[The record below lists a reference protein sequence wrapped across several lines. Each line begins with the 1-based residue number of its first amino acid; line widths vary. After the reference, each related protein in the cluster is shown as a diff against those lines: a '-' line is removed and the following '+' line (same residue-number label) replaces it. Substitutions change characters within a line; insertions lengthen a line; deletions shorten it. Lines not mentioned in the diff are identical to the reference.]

1 MSASTRPSGTS
12 RATVAVLVGLVLA
25 LLCGGSAVAAT
36 GPAPGVPP
44 LRGAQPVLAPAPY
57 ELSPAEERELAAAH
71 RGGGVR
77 DGDRRRATGRPAA
90 LRAFPSPPVTGDGAV
105 PEPAVTR
112 APRRHPRAGPLPS
125 LTPSALQVFRC

>member
-1 MSASTRPSGTS
+1 MPASTRPFGTS

-36 GPAPGVPP
+36 GPVPGVPP
-44 LRGAQPVLAPAPY
+44 LRAQPVLPPAPY
-57 ELSPAEERELAAAH
+57 ELSPAEEREPTAAH
-71 RGGGVR
+71 RGGGLR

-90 LRAFPSPPVTGDGAV
+90 LRAVPYPAVTGDGAV